1 MIYTLSQVTRDMS
14 ELFNTL
20 RNEFQSGFLLF
31 GSPLDVFVGL
41 LDILVTAF
49 GIYYLLRII
58 ADSRAWQLLKGLVWI
73 FIATQLFGLL
83 GLRTV
88 SFIMVNS
95 ISVLTFGLVVLFQP
109 ELRRT
114 LETVGR
120 TSFNVFAN
128 VNSDGTQEISSLH
141 NFIESIAVACAAMAE
156 TYTGALIIIERKT
169 SLGELLNAGSAVVLD
184 SALTSTTLQQ
194 IFYKGSPL
202 HDGAI
207 LIRQGRI
214 YAARVHVPLSDNY
227 HMRRDYGTRHRA
239 AVGAS
244 EIGDAIG
251 IVVSEERGAIS
262 LTVGGRLYNMED
274 ADALRTVLH
283 RLLAAEE
290 ETEATTGMQ
299 SHRNRIKRFFVQGT
313 SDSLIDKKQSS
324 TRTRRRQKEG
334 LPKKRLVS
342 LRIISLTIALFTWF
356 YVQVVTNPIRTRTFT
371 VPLQT
376 LNVETLWDHDLS
388 YTKTDNTVT
397 IVIKARESTM
407 DIIGTERVDASID
420 FSHITEPISLINMDV
435 KIDLEGISEYTYE
448 IISRNPHQVP
458 VLITEVD
465 ENQVN
470 PDDPAQEMPQEP

>member
-1 MIYTLSQVTRDMS
+1 MTYTLSQVTRDMN

-20 RNEFQSGFLLF
+20 RAEFQSGFLLF
-31 GSPLDVFVGL
+31 GGPLDIFISV
-41 LDILVTAF
+41 LDVLVTAF
-49 GIYYLLRII
+49 GIYYLLRIL
-58 ADSRAWQLLKGLVWI
+58 ADSRAWQLLKGLILI
-73 FIATQLFGLL
+73 FVFTQVFGLL
-83 GLRTV
+83 GLRTT

-95 ISVLTFGLVVLFQP
+95 ISILTFGLVVLFQP

-120 TSFNVFAN
+120 NSFKVFSG

-141 NFIESIAVACAAMAE
+141 NFIESIAVACSKMAE

-169 SLGELLNAGSAVVLD
+169 SLGELLNAGSAVLLD
-184 SALTSTTLQQ
+184 SALTSTALQQ
-194 IFYKGSPL
+194 VFYKGSPL
-202 HDGAI
+202 HDGAV
-207 LIRQGRI
+207 LIRQGRL

-274 ADALRTVLH
+274 VDALRTVLH
-283 RLLAAEE
+283 RLLAP
-290 ETEATTGMQ
+290 ETEQEDTSTVQ
-299 SHRNRIKRFFVQGT
+299 TIRNRIKRVLPGGKRRAQT
-313 SDSLIDKKQSS
+313 DKDQPGA
-324 TRTRRRQKEG
+324 RERRQKEG
-334 LPKKRLVS
+334 LPRKRLMY
-342 LRIISLTIALFTWF
+342 LRAISLAIALLVWF

-376 LNVETLWDHDLS
+376 LNVESLWEHDLS

-397 IVIKARESTM
+397 VVIKARESTM
-407 DIIGTERVDASID
+407 DSIGTEQVDASID
-420 FSHITEPISLINMDV
+420 FSEITEPASLINIDV
-435 KIDLEGISEYTYE
+435 KVDVEGISELTYE
-448 IISRNPHQVP
+448 VVSRSPHQVP
-458 VLITEVD
+458 VLITEVGD
-465 ENQVN
+465 SQVN
-470 PDDPAQEMPQEP
+470 PDDPAEEIPQTP